1 MYTQRKEQFEMND
14 SSIEA
19 YIEKMMKKKKQKEK
33 TFKT

>member
-19 YIEKMMKKKKQKEK
+19 YIEKMMKKQKEK